1 MIRISLGSVNTS
13 NARITLQENY
23 VLLFGVW
30 SISYSYTRSFPK
42 TFQAN
47 GSLQIYSMSLK
58 NI

>member
-13 NARITLQENY
+13 DARITLQENY

-30 SISYSYTRSFPK
+30 SISYSYTLSFPK
-42 TFQAN
+42 TFQPN